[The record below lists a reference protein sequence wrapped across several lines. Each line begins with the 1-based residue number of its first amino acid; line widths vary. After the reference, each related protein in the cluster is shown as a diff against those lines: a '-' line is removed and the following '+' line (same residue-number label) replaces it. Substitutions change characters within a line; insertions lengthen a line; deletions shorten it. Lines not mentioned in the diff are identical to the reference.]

1 VEEKVAISFSRIC
14 QFVLISVLSLA
25 VVFPQSLFAQDH
37 VVSPAQLEKDVQ
49 DASAARERNVAQL
62 DDLFSSEQGQKALQ
76 TVHVNYQRV
85 QKAVRSLSD
94 EDLAR
99 FAARAQNARNDFAAG
114 NITTT
119 DLLWIVLGVLVV
131 ILIIVAVRH

>member
-1 VEEKVAISFSRIC
+1 EEKVTISLSRIC
-14 QFVLISVLSLA
+14 LFVLISVLSLA
-25 VVFPQSLFAQDH
+25 VVFPQSLFGQDH
-37 VVSPAQLEKDVQ
+37 VVSPGQLQKDVQ
-49 DASAARERNVAQL
+49 DASAARETNVAQL

-76 TVHVNYQRV
+76 TVHVSYKQV
-85 QKAVRSLSD
+85 QNGVRSLND

-131 ILIIVAVRH
+131 ILVIVAVRH

>member
-1 VEEKVAISFSRIC
+1 MILSFPRIC

-37 VVSPAQLEKDVQ
+37 VVSPAQLQKDVQ
-49 DASAARERNVAQL
+49 DAATTRERNVAQL

-76 TVHVNYQRV
+76 TASVSYQQV

-131 ILIIVAVRH
+131 IVIIVAVRH

>member
-1 VEEKVAISFSRIC
+1 MTISFSRIC
-14 QFVLISVLSLA
+14 LFVLISVLSLA

-37 VVSPAQLEKDVQ
+37 VVSPAQLQKDVQ
-49 DASAARERNVAQL
+49 DASATRKTNVAQL

-76 TVHVNYQRV
+76 SAHVSYQQV
-85 QKAVRSLSD
+85 QKGVRSLSD

-131 ILIIVAVRH
+131 ILIIVAIRH

>member
-1 VEEKVAISFSRIC
+1 MTISFSRIC
-14 QFVLISVLSLA
+14 QFVLISVLGLA

-37 VVSPAQLEKDVQ
+37 VVPPAQLQKDVQ
-49 DASAARERNVAQL
+49 DASARRARNVAQL
-62 DDLFSSEQGQKALQ
+62 DDLFASEQGQKALQ
-76 TVHVNYQRV
+76 TAHASYEQV

-99 FAARAQNARNDFAAG
+99 FATRAQSAQNDFAAG
-114 NITTT
+114 NINTT

-131 ILIIVAVRH
+131 ILIVVAVRH

>member
-1 VEEKVAISFSRIC
+1 MTISSSRTC

-37 VVSPAQLEKDVQ
+37 VVSPAQLQKDVQ
-49 DASAARERNVAQL
+49 DTATTRERNVAQL

-76 TVHVNYQRV
+76 TARVSYQQV
-85 QKAVRSLSD
+85 QKAVHSLSD

-131 ILIIVAVRH
+131 IVIIVAVRH

>member
-1 VEEKVAISFSRIC
+1 MIISFSRIC

-37 VVSPAQLEKDVQ
+37 VVSPAQLQKDVQ
-49 DASAARERNVAQL
+49 DATATRERNVAQL

-76 TVHVNYQRV
+76 TARISYQQV

-94 EDLAR
+94 EDVAR
-99 FAARAQNARNDFAAG
+99 FATRAQNARNDFAAG

-131 ILIIVAVRH
+131 IVIIVAVRH